1 MISDRWRIIVP
12 CLALSAGLQVHPASA
27 QVSIA
32 LQGGVHAARLDRPER
47 VLFDPAG
54 SIAIEGAKGEAR
66 MLGLRLG
73 TWFSDRW
80 GLDGGVAWSSNRSW
94 QGSTTL
100 PPQPFRTQTF
110 FTSATL
116 RARLTSPGSRWGL
129 VAGAGPAL
137 IFHGGSGTSL
147 LARST
152 DLGGLLSLGGS
163 VRVGSRLA
171 LTLDV
176 QEYLFG
182 SRFVASQSPQF
193 GSARSAGSEFR
204 HEFALL
210 AGVAWQTR

>member
-1 MISDRWRIIVP
+1 MIPGPWRIVFP
-12 CLALSAGLQVHPASA
+12 CLAVSAGLQVHPASA

-47 VLFDPAG
+47 VLFDPG
-54 SIAIEGAKGEAR
+54 GPIAIEGAKGEAR

-100 PPQPFRTQTF
+100 PPPAFRTQTF

-116 RARLTSPGSRWGL
+116 RARLTSPASRWGL

-137 IFHGGSGTSL
+137 IFHGGTGTSL

-152 DLGGLLSLGGS
+152 DLGGLLSMGGS
-163 VRVGSRLA
+163 VRVGSRMA
-171 LTLDV
+171 FTLDAH
-176 QEYLFG
+176 EYLFG
-182 SRFVASQSPQF
+182 SRFVASRNPQF
-193 GSARSAGSEFR
+193 GPARSAGSEFR

-210 AGVAWQTR
+210 AGVAWQMR